1 MFLVS
6 TVIKALA
13 LICYFIIVLLTLKSN
28 TERRIRRYFNI
39 YLSGMMI
46 WQLSSL
52 IAMLSKDT
60 ATALFWYKLL
70 TVGISLQSFLLFPFT
85 RAFLHIQRQK
95 VLTYL
100 SYGLCIVISAS
111 LLFGIQFE
119 KLVPGKGGYY
129 IPEFSTMMYLM
140 APIAYFFWGY
150 SVFNLIHGHI
160 KEQSPLQKNRIKYP
174 LVGALLVFVGTASN
188 LTPLQDYPIDII
200 CNLINAL
207 LIGYAV
213 IRYRL
218 LDIRIALKRS
228 FFYLISL
235 LALLGIYILSVFA
248 LQKIFQD
255 SFKYS
260 SFWAGVISL
269 LIVLSIFLVLT
280 RRKEIQNFFTSL
292 FFKEKLTYQKVL
304 ENFTRRANSTL
315 DIDIL
320 VNLFVTTVFDTMRVN
335 CSMIM
340 LLDKDREQYSL
351 RKRQCVPSIA
361 FEDFTISEQD
371 PFIRQIMGSG
381 KPIWKE
387 ETRIDPYY
395 SHLLEESE
403 LVLTKPEISI
413 IVPILHKESQMGL
426 LIVGE
431 KLSGELYTDDDM
443 RFLITITNITATAIA
458 NSLSYKEIERRLSE
472 QTLLFVLSKTL
483 GKSIELET
491 VIDSVLKILIY
502 FLNLDYCAII
512 TFADSNS
519 HTSFFSTGF
528 SITSRKEIEQF
539 CAAIGKKPE
548 KVKRNGSGILLDV
561 NETFAN
567 RDDLSKVD
575 RDMLLSSIYVL
586 LEHDDNLMGL
596 MVMSNW
602 IGSGREEQRL
612 DILRTI
618 LAIVTQGLMMHQT
631 VSDLA
636 SMKSYNENII
646 ESINTMGDMLIVFGY
661 DGKIRRV
668 NEATCN
674 RLGYREREL
683 KGKDIGII
691 FKKKD
696 SILTDM
702 KERQSI
708 KNLEI
713 TFLTQRGESVF
724 VLFSSTIMENSAG
737 ETEEIVGM
745 ARDITNI
752 KETEKKYRSLFEEVK
767 DVVFSADLNG
777 QLLDINPA
785 GLELL
790 EFSSE
795 KEALETNLKDTIFS
809 EKTAYDT
816 FCAKLKKDG
825 YVRNYELSLMNRK
838 GKEVNVILT
847 ANVIRNTAGEIT
859 AYRGIM
865 KDITEQRALQRQ
877 LIQAQKMESI
887 GTLAGGVA
895 HDFNNIMTAILG
907 YASIMKMNITDDH
920 PFSNYLNTIESSANR
935 AAQLTNQLLAFARA
949 GKHNVKVF
957 NINTIVKET
966 VDLIK
971 ETFNRSINIE
981 SSLGEELPFIEGDA
995 NQIQQIIMNLCVNA
1009 RDAMPDGGML
1019 TVRTD
1024 AARITRRYVESHL
1037 GAKKGDYVR
1046 LTVSDTGVG
1055 IDERIIGRI
1064 FDPFFTT
1071 KGPGEGTGL
1080 GLSVVYGV
1088 VKNHGGYIDARSKL
1102 GEGSIFEIFFPVA
1115 RGVRAEEKEEER
1127 EPPTGKHEMILIIDD
1142 EETVRSLAKEILEK
1156 YGYRTLLAS
1165 DGEEGVALFR
1175 KNRSKVKLVIIDMIM
1190 PKLNGLETYQVI
1202 TKIDPDAKAVL
1213 STGYDH
1219 SERVKE
1225 ILDSGVKGFIKKP
1238 YNVRELLSQVRNVLD
1253 S

>member
-1 MFLVS
+1 
-6 TVIKALA
+6 
-13 LICYFIIVLLTLKSN
+13 
-28 TERRIRRYFNI
+28 
-39 YLSGMMI
+39 
-46 WQLSSL
+46 
-52 IAMLSKDT
+52 
-60 ATALFWYKLL
+60 
-70 TVGISLQSFLLFPFT
+70 
-85 RAFLHIQRQK
+85 
-95 VLTYL
+95 
-100 SYGLCIVISAS
+100 
-111 LLFGIQFE
+111 
-119 KLVPGKGGYY
+119 
-129 IPEFSTMMYLM
+129 
-140 APIAYFFWGY
+140 
-150 SVFNLIHGHI
+150 
-160 KEQSPLQKNRIKYP
+160 
-174 LVGALLVFVGTASN
+174 
-188 LTPLQDYPIDII
+188 
-200 CNLINAL
+200 
-207 LIGYAV
+207 
-213 IRYRL
+213 
-218 LDIRIALKRS
+218 
-228 FFYLISL
+228 
-235 LALLGIYILSVFA
+235 
-248 LQKIFQD
+248 
-255 SFKYS
+255 
-260 SFWAGVISL
+260 
-269 LIVLSIFLVLT
+269 
-280 RRKEIQNFFTSL
+280 
-292 FFKEKLTYQKVL
+292 
-304 ENFTRRANSTL
+304 
-315 DIDIL
+315 
-320 VNLFVTTVFDTMRVN
+320 
-335 CSMIM
+335 
-340 LLDKDREQYSL
+340 
-351 RKRQCVPSIA
+351 
-361 FEDFTISEQD
+361 
-371 PFIRQIMGSG
+371 
-381 KPIWKE
+381 
-387 ETRIDPYY
+387 
-395 SHLLEESE
+395 
-403 LVLTKPEISI
+403 
-413 IVPILHKESQMGL
+413 
-426 LIVGE
+426 
-431 KLSGELYTDDDM
+431 
-443 RFLITITNITATAIA
+443 
-458 NSLSYKEIERRLSE
+458 
-472 QTLLFVLSKTL
+472 
-483 GKSIELET
+483 
-491 VIDSVLKILIY
+491 
-502 FLNLDYCAII
+502 
-512 TFADSNS
+512 
-519 HTSFFSTGF
+519 
-528 SITSRKEIEQF
+528 
-539 CAAIGKKPE
+539 
-548 KVKRNGSGILLDV
+548 
-561 NETFAN
+561 
-567 RDDLSKVD
+567 
-575 RDMLLSSIYVL
+575 
-586 LEHDDNLMGL
+586 
-596 MVMSNW
+596 MSNW

-847 ANVIRNTAGEIT
+847 ANVIRNTAGTIT